1 MEAKPSYK
9 LSAPAESFRP
19 TLIGRNYAISCGH
32 YLAAIAAARI
42 LDRGGNAVDAGVTAA
57 MALAVLQ
64 PDIVSIAGV
73 APTLVYRA
81 AERKVTS
88 LAGLGYWP
96 AATSVDR
103 LKSEGGNS
111 IPEGVL
117 RTVVPAAPA
126 THIEALRRFGTISFA
141 EAAAPAAELAA
152 QGFGTYALLARSLAA
167 DAASYARWPSS
178 AAVFLK
184 GGGPPKTGELFRQ
197 EDLGRTL
204 AAMIAASEHAS
215 GGREAGLRAARDY
228 FYRGPVAQAIHE
240 FHAVNRGFMT
250 KDDLAGFEVPVED
263 THSVSYGDYEVH
275 SGGAWCQGLLFL
287 QALATLKV
295 GGEGGQLRG
304 LKHNSTAYLHLI
316 VEALNLAFADREAYL
331 GDPKFVNVP
340 VLGMLSDTYGAAQRK
355 RIAAHRAFGRMPDP
369 GRPAGSEGLSLEHMR
384 RWLGAT
390 GTGHAVARDTIYCSV
405 IDKAGNV
412 YSGTLSDNTHDTPV
426 IPGTGLAISS
436 RGSQSR
442 LQSGH
447 PSEVKPLKRP
457 RLTPAPALVTRG
469 GEPFMALGTPGGDV
483 QMQAM
488 LQVFLNVVEF
498 GMPVQRA
505 IEASRVWSASFPNS
519 FAPHDYAP
527 GRLCVEEGIDESVS
541 AELGALGHKVEPWAR
556 FPAAG
561 GAVCAVM
568 RDPHSGLFHAGAD
581 PRRECYAI
589 AW

>member
-19 TLIGRNYAISCGH
+19 TLVGRNYAVSCGH
-32 YLAAIAAARI
+32 YLAALAASRV

-57 MALAVLQ
+57 IALAVLQ
-64 PDIVSIAGV
+64 PDIVSVAGV
-73 APTLVYRA
+73 APTLVYNA
-81 AERKVTS
+81 KTKKVTS

-96 AATSVDR
+96 EKTSVDR
-103 LKSEGGNS
+103 LREEARKAGNNA
-111 IPEGVL
+111 IPEGLL
-117 RTVVPAAPA
+117 RTVMPAAPA

-141 EAAAPAAELAA
+141 EAAAPAAELAS
-152 QGFGTYALLARSLAA
+152 QGFAAYPMLAKSLAA
-167 DAASYARWPSS
+167 DATSYARWPSS

-184 GGGPPKTGELFRQ
+184 NGEPAGAGELLRQ
-197 EDLGRTL
+197 EDLGRML
-204 AAMIAASEHAS
+204 GAMIDASKRAGS
-215 GGREAGLRAARDY
+215 REAGLKAAADY
-228 FYRGPVAQAIHE
+228 FYRGPVAQAVHD
-240 FHAVNRGFMT
+240 FHAAHDGFVT

-263 THSVSYGDYEVH
+263 THSMRYGDYEIH
-275 SGGAWCQGLLFL
+275 SNGAWCQGILLL

-295 GGEGGQLRG
+295 GGVSN
-304 LKHNSTAYLHLI
+304 LKHNSSAYLHLLI
-316 VEALNLAFADREAYL
+316 EALDLAFADREAYL

-340 VLGMLSDTYGAAQRK
+340 VAGMLSDTYGAAQRK
-355 RIAAHRAFGRMPDP
+355 RIAANRAFGRMPDP

-384 RWLGAT
+384 QWMSAT
-390 GTGHAVARDTIYCSV
+390 PTPHAMARDTIYCSV
-405 IDKAGNV
+405 IDKEGNV
-412 YSGTLSDNTHDTPV
+412 YSGTLSDNTHDTPI

-442 LQSGH
+442 LQEGH
-447 PSEVKPLKRP
+447 PSEVKPGKRP
-457 RLTPAPALVTRG
+457 RLTPAPAMITRG

-498 GMPVQRA
+498 GMPVQKA
-505 IEASRVWSASFPNS
+505 IEASRAWSANFPNS

-527 GRLCVEEGIDESVS
+527 GRLCVEEGIDKAVS
-541 AELGALGHKVEPWAR
+541 EELAALGHKVEPWAR
-556 FPAAG
+556 YPAAG

-568 RDPHSGLFHAGAD
+568 RDPKSGLFHAGAD
-581 PRRECYAI
+581 PRRECYAV

>member
-1 MEAKPSYK
+1 MESKPSYK

-19 TLIGRNYAISCGH
+19 TLIGRNYAVSCGH
-32 YLAAIAAARI
+32 YLAALAASRV

-64 PDIVSIAGV
+64 PDIVSVAGV
-73 APTLVYRA
+73 APTLVYSA
-81 AERKVTS
+81 SDRKVTS

-103 LKSEGGNS
+103 LISEGGES
-111 IPEGVL
+111 IPEGLL
-117 RTVVPAAPA
+117 RTVMPAAPA

-141 EAAAPAAELAA
+141 EAAAPAAELAS
-152 QGFGTYALLARSLAA
+152 QGFGVYALLGRSLAA

-178 AAVFLK
+178 APVFLK
-184 GGGPPKTGELFRQ
+184 DGRPPRTGEVFRQ

-204 AAMIAASEHAS
+204 GAMIAASERAS
-215 GGREAGLRAARDY
+215 GGREAKLRAAEDY
-228 FYRGPVAQAIHE
+228 FYRGPVAQAVHD
-240 FHAVNRGFMT
+240 FHAANGGFVT
-250 KDDLAGFEVPVED
+250 RDDLAGFKVPVEN
-263 THSVSYGDYEVH
+263 THSVRYGDYEIH
-275 SGGAWCQGLLFL
+275 SGGAWCQGLLLL

-295 GGEGGQLRG
+295 GGVAGM
-304 LKHNSTAYLHLI
+304 KHNSSAYLHLI

-331 GDPKFVNVP
+331 GDPKFVSVP
-340 VLGMLSDTYGAAQRK
+340 VDGMLSDTYGAAQRK

-369 GRPAGSEGLSLEHMR
+369 GRPAGSEGLSLEHMQ
-384 RWLGAT
+384 RWLKGSGAAQ
-390 GTGHAVARDTIYCSV
+390 AVARDTIYCSV

-412 YSGTLSDNTHDTPV
+412 YSGTLSDNTHDTPL

-442 LQSGH
+442 LQPGH
-447 PSEVKPLKRP
+447 PSEVKPGKRP

-498 GMPVQRA
+498 GMPIQRA
-505 IEASRVWSASFPNS
+505 IEESRVWSASFPNS

-527 GRLCVEEGIDESVS
+527 GRLCIEEGIDQSVTS
-541 AELGALGHKVEPWAR
+541 ELAALGHKTEPWAR

-561 GAVCAVM
+561 GAVCAVVK
-568 RDPHSGLFHAGAD
+568 DPQSGLLHAGAD

>member
-1 MEAKPSYK
+1 MESKPSYK
-9 LSAPAESFRP
+9 LSAPADSFRP
-19 TLIGRNYAISCGH
+19 TLIGRNYAVSCGH
-32 YLAAIAAARI
+32 YLAALAASRV

-73 APTLVYRA
+73 APTLVYNA
-81 AERKVTS
+81 SDRKVTS

-96 AATSVDR
+96 AKTSVDR
-103 LKSEGGNS
+103 LIAEGGKA
-111 IPEGVL
+111 IPEGLL
-117 RTVVPAAPA
+117 RTVMPAAPA

-141 EAAAPAAELAA
+141 EAAAPAAELAS
-152 QGFGTYALLARSLAA
+152 QGFGVYALLGRSLAA

-178 AAVFLK
+178 ADVFLK
-184 GGGPPKTGELFRQ
+184 GGRPPRAGELFRQ

-204 AAMIAASEHAS
+204 GAMIDASQRA
-215 GGREAGLRAARDY
+215 GGREAGLRAAGDY
-228 FYRGPVAQAIHE
+228 FYRGPVAQAIHDYHRE
-240 FHAVNRGFMT
+240 NKGFVT
-250 KDDLAGFEVPVED
+250 NDDLAGFEVPVEES
-263 THSVSYGDYEVH
+263 HSVRYGDYEIH
-275 SGGAWCQGLLFL
+275 ANGAWCQGILLL

-295 GGEGGQLRG
+295 GGVSGM
-304 LKHNSTAYLHLI
+304 KHNSAGYLHL
-316 VEALNLAFADREAYL
+316 VMEALNLAFADREAYL

-340 VLGMLSDTYGAAQRK
+340 VAGMLSDTYGAAQRK
-355 RIAAHRAFGRMPDP
+355 RINAHRAFGRMPDP

-384 RWLGAT
+384 QWIG
-390 GTGHAVARDTIYCSV
+390 GTSTPHAVARDTIYCSV

-442 LQSGH
+442 LQPGH

-457 RLTPAPALVTRG
+457 RLTPAPALVTKG

-498 GMPVQRA
+498 GMPLQRA
-505 IEASRVWSASFPNS
+505 IEESRVWSASFPNS

-527 GRLCVEEGIDESVS
+527 GRLCVEEGVPTSVS
-541 AELGALGHKVEPWAR
+541 EELGALGHKVEPWAR

-561 GAVCAVM
+561 GAVCAVV
-568 RDPHSGLFHAGAD
+568 RDPQTGLLHAGAD
-581 PRRECYAI
+581 PRRECYAV

>member
-1 MEAKPSYK
+1 MESKPSYK

-19 TLIGRNYAISCGH
+19 TLIGRNYAVSCGH
-32 YLAAIAAARI
+32 YLAALAAARV

-73 APTLVYRA
+73 APTLVYNA
-81 AERKVTS
+81 SDRKVTS

-96 AATSVDR
+96 AKTSVDR
-103 LKSEGGNS
+103 LISEGGKA
-111 IPEGVL
+111 IPEGLL
-117 RTVVPAAPA
+117 RTVMPAAPA

-141 EAAAPAAELAA
+141 EAAAPAAELAS
-152 QGFGTYALLARSLAA
+152 QGFGVYALLGRSLAA

-178 AAVFLK
+178 ADVFLK
-184 GGGPPKTGELFRQ
+184 GGRPPKTGELFKQ

-204 AAMIAASEHAS
+204 GAMIAASLRA
-215 GGREAGLRAARDY
+215 GGREAGLRAAGDY
-228 FYRGPVAQAIHE
+228 FYRGPVAQAIHDYHRE
-240 FHAVNRGFMT
+240 NQGFVT
-250 KDDLAGFEVPVED
+250 NDDLAGFEVPVEES
-263 THSVSYGDYEVH
+263 HSVRYGDYEIH
-275 SGGAWCQGLLFL
+275 ANGAWCQGILLL

-295 GGEGGQLRG
+295 GGVTGK
-304 LKHNSTAYLHLI
+304 KHNSAAYLHL
-316 VEALNLAFADREAYL
+316 VMEALNLAFADREAYL

-340 VLGMLSDTYGAAQRK
+340 VAGMLSDTYGAAQRK
-355 RIAAHRAFGRMPDP
+355 RINAHRAFGRMPDP

-384 RWLGAT
+384 QWIGGT
-390 GTGHAVARDTIYCSV
+390 GTANVVARDTIYCSV

-412 YSGTLSDNTHDTPV
+412 YSGTLSDNTHDTPL

-442 LQSGH
+442 LQPGH

-457 RLTPAPALVTRG
+457 RLTPAPALVTKG

-498 GMPVQRA
+498 GMPLQCA
-505 IEASRVWSASFPNS
+505 IEESRVWSASFPNS

-527 GRLCVEEGIDESVS
+527 GRLCVEEGVPKSVS
-541 AELGALGHKVEPWAR
+541 EELGALGHKVEPWAR
-556 FPAAG
+556 YPAAG
-561 GAVCAVM
+561 GAVCAVLK
-568 RDPHSGLFHAGAD
+568 DTQTGLFHAGAD
-581 PRRECYAI
+581 PRRECYAV

>member
-1 MEAKPSYK
+1 MESKPSYK

-19 TLIGRNYAISCGH
+19 TLVGRNYAVSCGH
-32 YLAAIAAARI
+32 YLAALAAARV

-73 APTLVYRA
+73 APTLVYSA
-81 AERKVTS
+81 ASRKVSS

-103 LKSEGGNS
+103 LRAEGGES
-111 IPEGVL
+111 IPEGLL
-117 RTVVPAAPA
+117 RTVMPAAPA

-141 EAAAPAAELAA
+141 EAAAPAAELAS
-152 QGFGTYALLARSLAA
+152 QGFGVYALLGRSLAA

-178 AAVFLK
+178 AQVFLK
-184 GGGPPKTGELFRQ
+184 GGRSPRTGELFRQ

-204 AAMIAASEHAS
+204 AGMIAASERAP
-215 GGREAGLRAARDY
+215 GGREAKLRAAGDY
-228 FYRGPVAQAIHE
+228 FYRGPVAQAVHD
-240 FHAVNRGFMT
+240 FHAAHRGFVT
-250 KDDLAGFEVPVED
+250 RDDLAGFEVPVED
-263 THSVSYGDYEVH
+263 THSIRYGDYEIH
-275 SGGAWCQGLLFL
+275 SGGAWCQGILLL

-295 GGEGGQLRG
+295 GGVKGELRG
-304 LKHNSTAYLHLI
+304 LAHNSTAYLHLI

-340 VLGMLSDTYGAAQRK
+340 VAGMLSDTYGAAQRK

-369 GRPAGSEGLSLEHMR
+369 GRPAGSEALDIGHMR
-384 RWLGAT
+384 HWLEGPASA
-390 GTGHAVARDTIYCSV
+390 HAVARDTIYCSV

-442 LQSGH
+442 LQPGH

-457 RLTPAPALVTRG
+457 RLTPAPAMVTRG

-498 GMPVQRA
+498 DMPVQRA
-505 IEASRVWSASFPNS
+505 IEESRVWTASFPNS
-519 FAPHDYAP
+519 FAPHDYFP
-527 GRLCVEEGIDESVS
+527 GRLCVEEGVESRVGE
-541 AELGALGHKVEPWAR
+541 ELGALGHKVETWAR
-556 FPAAG
+556 YPAAG

-568 RDPHSGLFHAGAD
+568 RDPRTGLVHAGAD
-581 PRRECYAI
+581 PRRECYAL